1 MRICDAPYELVG
13 HTVILKVNPDT
24 IIKNK
29 LEGYATITIKGT
41 LDRIIYYTLYVLY
54 KLVIAI
60 TEIWT
65 TEDILLT
72 IFRCT

>member
-1 MRICDAPYELVG
+1 MPLYELVG

-41 LDRIIYYTLYVLY
+41 LDTIIYIIHYTFYTNL
-54 KLVIAI
+54 
-60 TEIWT
+60 
-65 TEDILLT
+65 
-72 IFRCT
+72 